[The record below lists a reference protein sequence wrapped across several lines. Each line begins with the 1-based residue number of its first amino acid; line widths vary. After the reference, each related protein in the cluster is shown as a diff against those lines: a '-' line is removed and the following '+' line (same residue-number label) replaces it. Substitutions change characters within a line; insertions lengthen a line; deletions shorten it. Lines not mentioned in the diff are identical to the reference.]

1 MPIKIPDTLP
11 AARIL
16 ETEGVSLIPES
27 AAIRQ
32 DIRPLRIAVLNL
44 MPEKIKTE
52 TQLARLLAHSPL
64 QVELTLVMTGTY
76 RPKTT
81 PREHLIAFYQT
92 WEAIADQ
99 RFDGLIVTGAP
110 VETLPFEDVLY
121 WRELIDIFEW
131 TKTNVYRT
139 LDICWGAQAAAYH
152 FHGLPKYTLPAKR
165 FGVFSHTVL
174 VPEDSLLRG
183 FDDAFY
189 IPVSRHT
196 EVRAEDVAAR
206 SGLEMLA
213 WSDEAGVCLLKDRKV
228 RHHYMFNHVEYDDV
242 TLADEYYRDIEG
254 NRPITLPANYF
265 PGDDPARPPRNRWRS
280 HAHLLF
286 GNWLNDIYQ
295 GTPFDLAD
303 LAPDTV

>member
-64 QVELTLVMTGTY
+64 QVELTLVMTGTS

-81 PREHLIAFYQT
+81 PREHLIAFSQT

-206 SGLEMLA
+206 PGLEMLA
-213 WSDEAGVCLLKDRKV
+213 WSDEAGVCLLKDRKI
-228 RHHYMFNHVEYDDV
+228 RHHYM
-242 TLADEYYRDIEG
+242 T
-254 NRPITLPANYF
+254 T
-265 PGDDPARPPRNRWRS
+265 
-280 HAHLLF
+280 
-286 GNWLNDIYQ
+286 
-295 GTPFDLAD
+295 
-303 LAPDTV
+303 